1 MIPPAKEEL
10 KEVYPWWELPVEV
23 RNVNTSFLF
32 FRQLDDTFF
41 YALDST
47 LMFMSKGGITLD
59 SLRRLGPRSKGRYL
73 QPLQDIFRAFYG
85 GGKKQ
90 DGESDEITPTEM

>member
-1 MIPPAKEEL
+1 MKEM
-10 KEVYPWWELPVEV
+10 YPWWELPQEAQ
-23 RNVNTSFLF
+23 NIFSAFHYF
-32 FRQLDDTFF
+32 KALDDTFF
-41 YALDST
+41 FALDAT

-59 SLRRLGPRSKGRYL
+59 SLRRMGPRSKGRYL

-90 DGESDEITPTEM
+90 DGEGEEITPTEM